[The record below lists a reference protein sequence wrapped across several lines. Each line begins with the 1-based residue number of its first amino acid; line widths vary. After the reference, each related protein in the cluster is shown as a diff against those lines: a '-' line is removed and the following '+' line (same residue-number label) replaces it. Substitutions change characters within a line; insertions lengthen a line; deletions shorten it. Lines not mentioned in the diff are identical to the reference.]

1 MRDNF
6 WGMTKVCWGRE
17 QVRTLALGM
26 ARAAAGLPPVAESS
40 YSLLLCI
47 FELDETCG
55 FSAKHICA
63 SLFMHQAM
71 T

>member
-63 SLFMHQAM
+63 SLFTHQAM